1 MRKILFLSG
10 TRADYGKIK
19 SLIKAINQSNKYELY
34 LFVTG
39 MHLEK
44 KYGYTIQE
52 IENSE
57 FKKSI
62 FPFINKSYDGRM
74 DITLSNTIKRL

>member
-1 MRKILFLSG
+1 MKKILFLSG

-19 SLIKAINQSNKYELY
+19 SLIKAIKKSNKYELY
-34 LFVTG
+34 LFITG

-57 FKKSI
+57 FSKSNFSI
-62 FPFINKSYDGRM
+62 
-74 DITLSNTIKRL
+74 L